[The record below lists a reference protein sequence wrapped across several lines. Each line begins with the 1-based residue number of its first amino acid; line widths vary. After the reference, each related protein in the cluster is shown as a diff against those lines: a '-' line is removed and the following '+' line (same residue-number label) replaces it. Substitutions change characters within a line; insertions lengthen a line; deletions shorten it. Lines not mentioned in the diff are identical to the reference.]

1 MPSPTVRTFLF
12 DADGSDQE
20 VHLKDLGNQGLAD
33 QKLLWV
39 DVDLRDTQDVPDLSS
54 ALPIEEES
62 LDRVKSPPT
71 RPHIEDFD
79 EYFHLNV
86 RSLQGSS
93 EGDGPIEIQCL
104 VGKAWMVTTHRQGV
118 DLIESFLVPMRSETE
133 LGRLEGPVFLAIV
146 LDWFLSGYFLAIED
160 LETRLDALD
169 ESVIARGSNEVSEE
183 RLFTHVV
190 ALRREI
196 TVLRQTLSSHRE
208 IFATLSQP
216 EFDKVAKADSADRYR
231 VLSERLDKAIAAAE
245 NTREMA
251 MDSLNIVMAR
261 TAERTNAIVK
271 ILTVISAVL
280 LPALVIAAVLGMNF
294 RAPFFERSGLFWVTV
309 AAMVALGIAIVGFAR
324 LRKWF

>member
-1 MPSPTVRTFLF
+1 M
-12 DADGSDQE
+12 
-20 VHLKDLGNQGLAD
+20 KDLSNQDVAD

-39 DVDLRDTQDVPDLSS
+39 DVDLRDAQVAPDLGS
-54 ALPIEEES
+54 ALPIKGES
-62 LDRVKSPPT
+62 LDRMQSPPT

-86 RSLQGSS
+86 RSLQGPS

-104 VGKAWMVTTHRQGV
+104 VGKAWMVTAHRQDV

-160 LETRLDALD
+160 LESRLDAFD
-169 ESVIARGSNEVSEE
+169 ESVIARGLREGSEE
-183 RLFTHVV
+183 RLLTHVV

-216 EFDKVAKADSADRYR
+216 EFDKIAKADSADRYR
-231 VLSERLDKAIAAAE
+231 VLSDRLDKAIAAAE

-251 MDSLNIVMAR
+251 MGSLNIVMAR
-261 TAERTNAIVK
+261 TAERTNEVVK

-294 RAPFFERSGLFWVTV
+294 RQPFFERTELFWVVVT
-309 AAMVALGIAIVGFAR
+309 AMVALGIGIVGFAR